1 MIAYQRNQILA
12 AVFGAVALA
21 HVSSTA
27 AVAADPSSADNLR
40 RRKIG
45 ENIPGPQ
52 HPNLAWWN
60 KIQAKNFN
68 RGGFNISS
76 SFSNDSPCFLGLTIM
91 GLPCGDEVGTDN
103 YDNYVQPTTPEPSA
117 APTHKPSA
125 ALTSSPT
132 SAPVISEPTSS
143 PSKAPVT
150 NEPTALPTPSPTTA
164 SPTSSPTGAHS
175 GQPSEAPTTSA
186 PTSSPTMAHSGSPSA
201 APVSPSPTTL
211 APTTSSPTPVPTSS
225 PVALDAPFSGID
237 GDSTAID
244 GATTS
249 EGEEE
254 TTPDSSGV
262 DTTIGD
268 GGDGDS
274 STSGTE
280 TSGPEGETDGGG
292 NGTAGNDASTADG
305 SDGTTG
311 TDARTADGSD
321 GGGVSTGLGS
331 DGGSDTAN
339 DGTADETSNGGVAGS
354 TTDEGKDGDLSDG
367 GSGSAGKS
375 LQNLMLQFSCNS
387 CSLSHL
393 ISIPVLN
400 KLTDPLGLPVPLT
413 PFGVKITSETP
424 VDLEA
429 LSRVTEDFLDEYFK
443 DQLPKL
449 GYPHYNNVALSAD
462 EAKRRQ
468 RSLRARSLEALEQE
482 ITISGNVNFEEEPLP
497 DTELLNNLREAV
509 FAGKT
514 SKEAYLDA
522 LRNSDDPGL
531 QSITDITIYEGDS
544 EFIPSLSERTQP
556 GADAGGDDD
565 GTGVRSYVI
574 AAMAA
579 LSFVVFGTALFLY
592 NRKQMR
598 DLGGDDKDGLMSEFS
613 EEASDA
619 VLIKDDLGSSDS
631 LDSSHDNIT
640 KKLPSIEP
648 EPISLIR
655 DANTLERA
663 MIRSNY
669 NRSLIEK
676 ANERVERKA
685 SVMPDD
691 DGDDDGSKTISF
703 AETIAKSLSPQSQS
717 SRTKSLMWML
727 GKAPESNEGEK
738 ESSQKGSVDPPA
750 GQMVLVHRQGKN
762 ESPSSNLMDDVSL
775 GSPSDYSGT
784 LVARSPS
791 PAPTSYTCT
800 PTIELP
806 PAPISITI
814 EEYSSNRQQ
823 SVNALTEGNPSTPFS
838 LVTSWV
844 ENISTHNVAPKLSS
858 PDGQS
863 GVEVAIEDYCKS
875 SPSNS
880 TPSPSNNTPSKKRS
894 GLASLLGIAAHP
906 YATVKPAEQEPMS
919 P

>member
-1 MIAYQRNQILA
+1 M
-12 AVFGAVALA
+12 
-21 HVSSTA
+21 
-27 AVAADPSSADNLR
+27 
-40 RRKIG
+40 
-45 ENIPGPQ
+45 
-52 HPNLAWWN
+52 
-60 KIQAKNFN
+60 
-68 RGGFNISS
+68 
-76 SFSNDSPCFLGLTIM
+76 
-91 GLPCGDEVGTDN
+91 
-103 YDNYVQPTTPEPSA
+103 
-117 APTHKPSA
+117 
-125 ALTSSPT
+125 
-132 SAPVISEPTSS
+132 
-143 PSKAPVT
+143 
-150 NEPTALPTPSPTTA
+150 
-164 SPTSSPTGAHS
+164 
-175 GQPSEAPTTSA
+175 
-186 PTSSPTMAHSGSPSA
+186 
-201 APVSPSPTTL
+201 
-211 APTTSSPTPVPTSS
+211 
-225 PVALDAPFSGID
+225 
-237 GDSTAID
+237 
-244 GATTS
+244 
-249 EGEEE
+249 
-254 TTPDSSGV
+254 
-262 DTTIGD
+262 
-268 GGDGDS
+268 
-274 STSGTE
+274 
-280 TSGPEGETDGGG
+280 
-292 NGTAGNDASTADG
+292 
-305 SDGTTG
+305 
-311 TDARTADGSD
+311 
-321 GGGVSTGLGS
+321 
-331 DGGSDTAN
+331 
-339 DGTADETSNGGVAGS
+339 
-354 TTDEGKDGDLSDG
+354 
-367 GSGSAGKS
+367 
-375 LQNLMLQFSCNS
+375 
-387 CSLSHL
+387 
-393 ISIPVLN
+393 
-400 KLTDPLGLPVPLT
+400 PLT

-497 DTELLNNLREAV
+497 DTQLLNNLREAV
-509 FAGKT
+509 FAGET

-556 GADAGGDDD
+556 GANAGGDDD

-598 DLGGDDKDGLMSEFS
+598 DLGGDDKDGLMFEFS

-685 SVMPDD
+685 GVMPDD
-691 DGDDDGSKTISF
+691 DGDDDDGSKTISF

-717 SRTKSLMWML
+717 PRTKSLMWML

-775 GSPSDYSGT
+775 GSP
-784 LVARSPS
+784 
-791 PAPTSYTCT
+791 APTSYT

-806 PAPISITI
+806 PAPISITM
-814 EEYSSNRQQ
+814 EKYSSNRQQ

-838 LVTSWV
+838 LVTSWF
-844 ENISTHNVAPKLSS
+844 ENNSTHNVAPKPPS
-858 PDGQS
+858 PNA
-863 GVEVAIEDYCKS
+863 GVEVVIEDYRKS
-875 SPSNS
+875 SPRNS
-880 TPSPSNNTPSKKRS
+880 TPSPRNNTPSKKRS

-906 YATVKPAEQEPMS
+906 YATVKPTEQEPMS

>member
-1 MIAYQRNQILA
+1 
-12 AVFGAVALA
+12 
-21 HVSSTA
+21 
-27 AVAADPSSADNLR
+27 
-40 RRKIG
+40 
-45 ENIPGPQ
+45 
-52 HPNLAWWN
+52 
-60 KIQAKNFN
+60 
-68 RGGFNISS
+68 
-76 SFSNDSPCFLGLTIM
+76 
-91 GLPCGDEVGTDN
+91 
-103 YDNYVQPTTPEPSA
+103 
-117 APTHKPSA
+117 
-125 ALTSSPT
+125 
-132 SAPVISEPTSS
+132 
-143 PSKAPVT
+143 
-150 NEPTALPTPSPTTA
+150 
-164 SPTSSPTGAHS
+164 
-175 GQPSEAPTTSA
+175 
-186 PTSSPTMAHSGSPSA
+186 
-201 APVSPSPTTL
+201 
-211 APTTSSPTPVPTSS
+211 
-225 PVALDAPFSGID
+225 
-237 GDSTAID
+237 
-244 GATTS
+244 
-249 EGEEE
+249 
-254 TTPDSSGV
+254 
-262 DTTIGD
+262 
-268 GGDGDS
+268 
-274 STSGTE
+274 
-280 TSGPEGETDGGG
+280 
-292 NGTAGNDASTADG
+292 
-305 SDGTTG
+305 
-311 TDARTADGSD
+311 
-321 GGGVSTGLGS
+321 
-331 DGGSDTAN
+331 
-339 DGTADETSNGGVAGS
+339 
-354 TTDEGKDGDLSDG
+354 
-367 GSGSAGKS
+367 
-375 LQNLMLQFSCNS
+375 
-387 CSLSHL
+387 
-393 ISIPVLN
+393 
-400 KLTDPLGLPVPLT
+400 VPLT

-429 LSRVTEDFLDEYFK
+429 VSRVTEDFLDEYFK

-497 DTELLNNLREAV
+497 DTQLLNNLREAV
-509 FAGKT
+509 FAGET

-556 GADAGGDDD
+556 GANAGSDDD

-574 AAMAA
+574 ATMAA

-598 DLGGDDKDGLMSEFS
+598 DLGGDDKDGLMFEFS

-717 SRTKSLMWML
+717 PRTKSLMWML

-775 GSPSDYSGT
+775 GSPSDNSGA

-791 PAPTSYTCT
+791 SAPTSYT

-806 PAPISITI
+806 PAPISITM
-814 EEYSSNRQQ
+814 EKYSSNRQQ

-838 LVTSWV
+838 LVTSWL
-844 ENISTHNVAPKLSS
+844 ENSSTHNVAPKLSS
-858 PDGQS
+858 PNGQS
-863 GVEVAIEDYCKS
+863 GVEVAIEDYRRS
-875 SPSNS
+875 SPRNS
-880 TPSPSNNTPSKKRS
+880 TPSPRNNTPSKKRS

-906 YATVKPAEQEPMS
+906 YATVKPTEQEPMS